1 MHLRQGSPCT
11 PTPIQNT
18 GGIRTFWNG
27 FMWMGRGL
35 WGGVGGRSRAG
46 HSLEKAELKWGCPGK
61 VGRVGLGRQGSLVWA
76 SGSGFRT
83 KSWFAAG

>member
-1 MHLRQGSPCT
+1 
-11 PTPIQNT
+11 
-18 GGIRTFWNG
+18 
-27 FMWMGRGL
+27 MGRGL